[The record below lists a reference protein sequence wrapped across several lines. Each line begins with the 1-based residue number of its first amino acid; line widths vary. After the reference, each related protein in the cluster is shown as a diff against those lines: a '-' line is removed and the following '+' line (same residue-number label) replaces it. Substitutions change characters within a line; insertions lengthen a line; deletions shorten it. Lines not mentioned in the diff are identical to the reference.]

1 MASIETAKKIIKA
14 GRLAN
19 IGIWLW
25 GSHGVGKSEAVAQV
39 ANEEGI
45 NFIDIRSA
53 LTEAGDWMGLPVE
66 AVNDKGQKYAQ
77 FLMSSFLPQDPNWQG
92 IIFLDELNRARTDVL
107 NCVFQLVLNRCIM
120 NHYTLP
126 KGASIVV
133 ATNPSDDDYDVTN
146 IDPALLGRFCHVS
159 LTPSVD
165 EWVKFSNTTG
175 LRKDIVGFIVHQPK
189 MLETKNSGLDLEII
203 KPSRRGWSMLGRMI
217 EALDALKI
225 TNECLLDV
233 ATGLVGA
240 TGAVQFEEYRRSS
253 YAKIDATKILND
265 YDSIRKIVLKM
276 VEEARIP
283 EQKQAVEEL
292 LDKKTFKEKEVVGSE
307 KQFKNL
313 LTFLTDIAEDVSY
326 VGATKI
332 VENHTALV
340 DAILNTTTNKD
351 HKCNEL
357 AKKLYNSLM
366 NLDKIEQGKD
376 KDTKKAKKGK

>member
-14 GRLAN
+14 GRKAN

-25 GSHGVGKSEAVAQV
+25 GSHGVGKSEAVSQV
-39 ANEEGI
+39 AKDEGI

-53 LTEAGDWMGLPVE
+53 LTEAGDWLGLPIE

-77 FLMSSFLPQDPNWQG
+77 FLMSSFLPQDPDWQG
-92 IIFLDELNRARTDVL
+92 IIFLDELNRARPDVL
-107 NCVFQLVLNRCIM
+107 NCVFQLVLNRQIM
-120 NHYTLP
+120 NHYILP

-133 ATNPSDDDYDVTN
+133 ATNPADDDYDVTS
-146 IDPALLGRFCHVS
+146 IDPALLGRFCHIS
-159 LTPSVD
+159 LTPSTD
-165 EWVKFSNTTG
+165 EWIKFSNNTG
-175 LRKDIVGFIVHQPK
+175 VRKDVVGFIVHQPK
-189 MLETKNSGLDLEII
+189 MLEVKNTGLDLEII
-203 KPSRRGWSMLGRMI
+203 KPSRRGWTMLSRMI
-217 EALDALKI
+217 EAMDEMKI
-225 TNECLLDV
+225 TNDCLLDV
-233 ATGLVGA
+233 ATGLIGA

-265 YDSIRKIVLKM
+265 YDSIRKIVAKM

-292 LDKKTFKEKEVVGSE
+292 FDKKTFKEKEVVGNE
-307 KQFKNL
+307 KQFRNL

-332 VENHTALV
+332 VETYPALV
-340 DAILNTTTNKD
+340 DAILATTTNKE

-376 KDTKKAKKGK
+376 TKKGKKSK